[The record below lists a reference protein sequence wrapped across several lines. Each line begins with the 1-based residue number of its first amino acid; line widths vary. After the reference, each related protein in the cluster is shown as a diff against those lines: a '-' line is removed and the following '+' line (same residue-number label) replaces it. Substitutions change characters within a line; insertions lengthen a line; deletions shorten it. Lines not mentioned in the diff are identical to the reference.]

1 MHFFFC
7 CFLLCV
13 CICGR
18 VCFIRD
24 RLALKFRVR
33 FSWTRSFYLFIE
45 VFYSCNGYFLLE
57 MLQLTV
63 LQFFFI
69 FFFGAQ
75 VRIMLLILGDAVVLL
90 FFFCFP
96 KRFEKDSGWW
106 NANPRSI
113 RL

>member
-1 MHFFFC
+1 MQWLFSLGNVTIDSVTIFF
-7 CFLLCV
+7 
-13 CICGR
+13 
-18 VCFIRD
+18 
-24 RLALKFRVR
+24 
-33 FSWTRSFYLFIE
+33 Y
-45 VFYSCNGYFLLE
+45 
-57 MLQLTV
+57 
-63 LQFFFI
+63 